1 MVSTDISPNHF
12 YYNRLVQTSTNT
24 TVTVQ
29 PSSVGIPG
37 FAMATA
43 ADLPIRIPIENPGE
57 ALALMLITDAA
68 SSVANYAQIEVRYAN
83 RTTDPGWAGKDYAVT
98 STVDGAFKVFCSTDV
113 IGAVTASEAKA
124 YTIILDTAPFACNF
138 GGTSSAITDAYE
150 SFIEVYAGQSTK
162 AGGNGHNAANAVIST
177 GVGYFIGAMSV
188 PR

>member
-1 MVSTDISPNHF
+1 MVSTDISPNHG
-12 YYNRLVQTSTNT
+12 YYNRLVQVSTNT

-43 ADLPIRIPIENPGE
+43 ADLPIRIPIESPGE
-57 ALALMLITDAA
+57 RMMLMVITDAA
-68 SSVANYAQIEVRYAN
+68 SSVANYAQIDIRYAN
-83 RTTDPGWAGKDYAVT
+83 NSTDPGWAGKGYAVT
-98 STVDGAFKVFCSTDV
+98 STVDAAFKSFCSTAV

-124 YTIILDTAPFACNF
+124 YCICIDTAPFACNF
-138 GGTSSAITDAYE
+138 GGTSSAITDTYE
-150 SFIEVYAGQSTK
+150 SFIDVYVGQSTK

-177 GVGYFIGAMSV
+177 GVGYFVGAMSV